1 MMPAASQGEGRIR
14 IGVGLLLLMLL
25 AIGFWLRARHLGDLG
40 LLVDEGFQAIAVQW
54 ILKDGVPKVDSG
66 LIYSRALPFLYVQ
79 AASAQLFGLN
89 EFSLRVPAVL
99 FGVAAIFAA
108 YILGKTLFN
117 RSVGLLT
124 AAVLTFSVWEI
135 ELSRY
140 ARFYTA
146 FQCMYLVSLLSFY
159 RGFMIGERF
168 YKFLFIVAALVT
180 ISLHPIGVALLTC
193 FLIPLPSTSFSR
205 RDKLVFGVWATG
217 LAGLWVLYH
226 KLAGV
231 LNAMSNPYFHIIRE
245 EGPVVGAFRKIQ
257 SIVGEPIGIPLFYV
271 PRPRFV
277 IDLARE
283 DPLWLLGLALV
294 SGVATAYLLCGFI
307 RRDDGWRV
315 LIAIPVVWTAFLH
328 QFGVVLLMFAVYVI
342 FFVRDFR
349 SLMEPPLK
357 VIYGAVAVCLVFWI
371 PILTA
376 TLTVRQAILATFGYP
391 LYRFYEYFL
400 FWFVEGWPVLIIV
413 FALGS
418 LLLLARFISDRSIPV
433 PLFVLGAIYIPA
445 VVTSFARPHYI
456 EARYTFHL
464 YPLMVLVFAM
474 IAMEAGS
481 RVLKIPARGKWI
493 RGAIAASITL
503 AALFISQDANPVN
516 AWSVGNR
523 TYQNTRDPIRSVINW
538 KFYAGFHQDH
548 KSPSLY
554 VRERLA
560 PGDRV
565 MALGPSHMVA
575 IYHFYVGQVHY
586 AVGNAFRHHRVAK
599 EGKIVAYTS
608 GSEILENLPRLKEI
622 IEGESAAGIWLLGDR
637 MLLVD
642 DNSLYSKSMKEY
654 LKSLAI
660 APDYL
665 GIDGQTFAV
674 KVR

>member
-1 MMPAASQGEGRIR
+1 MVSSQNEVRIR
-14 IGVGLLLLMLL
+14 TRVAVLLSMLL
-25 AIGFWLRARHLGDLG
+25 AVGFWLRARHLGDLG
-40 LLVDEGFQAIAVQW
+40 LLVDEGIQAIAVQG
-54 ILKDGVPKVDSG
+54 ILKNGVPNVDSG
-66 LIYSRALPFLYVQ
+66 LIYSRAIPFLYVQ
-79 AASAQLFGLN
+79 AASAKLFGLN
-89 EFSLRVPAVL
+89 EFSLRLPAVL
-99 FGVAAIFAA
+99 FGVAAIFTG
-108 YILGKTLFN
+108 YILGKTVFN
-117 RSVGLLT
+117 RSIGFLT
-124 AAVLTFSVWEI
+124 AAILTFSVWEI

-146 FQCMYLVSLLSFY
+146 FQCMYLVSLCCFY
-159 RGFMIGERF
+159 RGFMTGERF

-180 ISLHPIGVALLTC
+180 ISLHPLGVALFTC

-217 LAGLWVLYH
+217 LAGLWMLYD
-226 KLAGV
+226 KLV
-231 LNAMSNPYFHIIRE
+231 ELLNAVGDSYSYIKE
-245 EGPVVGAFRKIQ
+245 EGPLIGAFRKIQ

-277 IDLARE
+277 IHLARE
-283 DPLWLLGLALV
+283 DPLWFLGLALV
-294 SGVATAYLLCGFI
+294 SGLATAYLLYRFL
-307 RRDDGWRV
+307 RRDDGWRALV
-315 LIAIPVVWTAFLH
+315 AILMVWTAFLH
-328 QFGVVLLMFAVYVI
+328 HFGLVLLMLAVYVV

-349 SLMEPPLK
+349 SLLEPPLN

-371 PILTA
+371 PVLAA
-376 TLTVRQAILATFGYP
+376 TLSVRRLMLVTFGYP

-418 LLLLARFISDRSIPV
+418 LLLLARFISDRSIPA

-464 YPLMVLVFAM
+464 YPLMIIVFAT

-481 RVLKIPARGKWI
+481 RVLKIPVRGKWI
-493 RGAIAASITL
+493 RGAIAAAITL

-523 TYQNTRDPIRSVINW
+523 TYRSTRDPIRSVINW

-554 VRERLA
+554 VRQRLA

-565 MALGPSHMVA
+565 VALGPLHMLA

-586 AVGNAFRHHRVAK
+586 AVGGPNAFRHHRVIK
-599 EGKIVAYTS
+599 EGKIAAYTT
-608 GSEILENLPRLKEI
+608 GSEIIESLPEVKQI
-622 IEGESAAGIWLLGDR
+622 IEAESAGGVWLLGDN

-642 DNSLYSKSMKEY
+642 DNSVYSKSMKEY

-665 GIDGQTFAV
+665 GVDGQTFAV

>member
-1 MMPAASQGEGRIR
+1 MPAFLQNEVRIR
-14 IGVGLLLLMLL
+14 IGVALLLSMLL
-25 AIGFWLRARHLGDLG
+25 SMGFWLRARHLGDLG
-40 LLVDEGFQAIAVQW
+40 LLVDEGFQALTVQG
-54 ILKDGVPKVDSG
+54 ILKHGVPKVDTG
-66 LIYSRALPFLYVQ
+66 LMYTRSIPFLYTQ
-79 AASAQLFGLN
+79 AFAAKLFGLT
-89 EFSLRVPAVL
+89 EFSLRLPAVL
-99 FGVAAIFAA
+99 FGVAAILAA
-108 YILGKTLFN
+108 YILGNTVFN
-117 RSVGLLT
+117 RSIGLLT
-124 AAVLTFSVWEI
+124 AAILTFSVWEI

-146 FQCMYLVSLLSFY
+146 FQCMYLVSLCCFY

-180 ISLHPIGVALLTC
+180 ISLHPLGVALFTC
-193 FLIPLPSTSFSR
+193 FLIPVPSTSFSR
-205 RDKLVFGVWATG
+205 RDKLVLGVWAAG
-217 LAGLWVLYH
+217 LAGIWMLYD
-226 KLAGV
+226 KLV
-231 LNAMSNPYFHIIRE
+231 ELLNAVGDSYSYIKE
-245 EGPVVGAFRKIQ
+245 EGPLIGAFRKIQ

-283 DPLWLLGLALV
+283 DPLWFLGLALV
-294 SGVATAYLLCGFI
+294 SGVATAYLLYRFL

-315 LIAIPVVWTAFLH
+315 LVAIPMVWMAFFH
-328 QFGVVLLMFAVYVI
+328 HFGLVLLMLAVYVV

-349 SLMEPPLK
+349 SLLEPPLK
-357 VIYGAVAVCLVFWI
+357 VIYGAVAVCLVFWV
-371 PILTA
+371 PILIA
-376 TLTVRQAILATFGYP
+376 TLTVKQVMLVTFGYP

-418 LLLLARFISDRSIPV
+418 LLLLARFISDRSIPA

-464 YPLMVLVFAM
+464 YPLMALVFAT
-474 IAMEAGS
+474 IVMEVRS
-481 RVLKIPARGKWI
+481 RFSKISVRGQWS
-493 RGAIAASITL
+493 RGVIAAAITL

-523 TYQNTRDPIRSVINW
+523 TYQSTRDPIRSVVNW
-538 KFYAGFHQDH
+538 KPYAGFHQDH

-554 VRERLA
+554 VREHLV

-565 MALGPSHMVA
+565 VALGVAHMVA

-586 AVGNAFRHHRVAK
+586 AVGNAFRHQRVVK
-599 EGKIVAYTS
+599 EGKIVAYTT
-608 GSEILENLPRLKEI
+608 GSEILESLPRVKQI
-622 IEGESAAGIWLLGDR
+622 IEGESAGGVWLLGDR
-637 MLLVD
+637 LLLVD
-642 DNSLYSKSMKEY
+642 DNSVYSKSMKEY
-654 LKSLAI
+654 FKSLAI

-665 GIDGQTFAV
+665 GVDGQTFAV